1 MKRSKIMSLSFITK
15 ISNAVVL
22 CALLFGFS
30 ANNVLAQGNIID
42 EVVAVI
48 GDDPILKSE
57 IEDQFLRMQTQGFSY
72 AGDLKCKI
80 LEDMMIQKLL
90 LNQAKLDSLEVSESS
105 IIENTDAQINY
116 FISQI
121 GSREKMEEYFGKPSM
136 QIKEEMQVQFRER
149 NLTQQMQSKLTES
162 VKTTPAEIRKYFN
175 GLEKDS
181 IPTVLA
187 RYEVQ
192 QLISKPKIEQEEIE
206 RVKAKLRD
214 YQERVQNN
222 GEDFGM
228 FAILYSEDE
237 GSARRGGE
245 LGMMGKGML
254 VPEFANVA
262 FNLRDPQKV
271 SKVVSTEY
279 GYHIMQLIER
289 RGSRVN
295 VRHILLKPKISQ
307 NSREVVMARLDSI
320 ADLIREEKVT
330 FEQAALYYSEDKDT
344 RSNGGLLANPG
355 TGASTFEIV
364 QLPQNIA
371 KTAEKM
377 EVGEIST
384 PFKMMNAKDQEVY
397 VIIKLKSKTE
407 AHVATLR
414 DDYQMLKEKVEAV
427 KREKTLNDWIKAQ
440 QKETYISIKEDW
452 KNCDFEFVGWVKQ

>member
-289 RGSRVN
+289 RGSLSLI
-295 VRHILLKPKISQ
+295 HI
-307 NSREVVMARLDSI
+307 
-320 ADLIREEKVT
+320 
-330 FEQAALYYSEDKDT
+330 
-344 RSNGGLLANPG
+344 
-355 TGASTFEIV
+355 
-364 QLPQNIA
+364 
-371 KTAEKM
+371 
-377 EVGEIST
+377 
-384 PFKMMNAKDQEVY
+384 
-397 VIIKLKSKTE
+397 
-407 AHVATLR
+407 
-414 DDYQMLKEKVEAV
+414 
-427 KREKTLNDWIKAQ
+427 
-440 QKETYISIKEDW
+440 
-452 KNCDFEFVGWVKQ
+452 